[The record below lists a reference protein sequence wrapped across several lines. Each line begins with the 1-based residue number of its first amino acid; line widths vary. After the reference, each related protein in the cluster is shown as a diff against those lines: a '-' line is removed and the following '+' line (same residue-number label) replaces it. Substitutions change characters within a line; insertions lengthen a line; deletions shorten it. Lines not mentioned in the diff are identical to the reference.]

1 MLVEPGLTRYDLHF
15 RLFGF
20 PVRVHPLF
28 WLLSILLGADT
39 LKIGPEY
46 LLIWV
51 AVVFASILVH
61 ELGHCLAFRLF
72 GVRSNIVLYGF
83 GGLAIPWSG
92 IRERWRRVAV
102 SLAGPGAGF
111 LLYGLVYGSNRA
123 FGWTA
128 LVASPYL
135 VVAYIWLLSVNL
147 YWGLLNLL
155 PVIPLDGGRV
165 SEEVC
170 IGVSPRKGA
179 AIAYQIS
186 MLVAGLLSIYC
197 LFWQIA
203 PAQAKELYKELPW
216 WLQLPIGG
224 LWTALMFG
232 LLAYM
237 NYQMLQRW
245 RWTNRHWADERL
257 PWER

>member
-61 ELGHCLAFRLF
+61 ELGHGLAFRRF
-72 GVRSNIVLYGF
+72 GVRSNIVLYSF

-92 IRERWRRVAV
+92 IRERWRRIAV

-111 LLYGLVYGSNRA
+111 LLYGLVYGSNLAFDWAGREASLLVRA
-123 FGWTA
+123 AYGS
-128 LVASPYL
+128 LVF
-135 VVAYIWLLSVNL
+135 VNL

-170 IGVSPRKGA
+170 TGVWPRNGP

-186 MLVAGLLSIYC
+186 MLVAGLISIYS
-197 LFWQIA
+197 LLWAVA
-203 PAQAKELYKELPW
+203 PEQALKLYLELPW
-216 WLQLPIGG
+216 WLRLPIGG

-237 NYQMLQRW
+237 SYQALQRW